1 MFDRTMVRRAVV
13 VLAVSFVVVGLGGC
27 ESGSVEPKTLSLVA
41 SEAGVTGLPATLEAG
56 IYEVTV
62 KNDSGRDLDLEFIE
76 SAGRP
81 ETEFVT
87 DLSALINEGA
97 PIPEYMG
104 SIVGVGFVEPA
115 GSMTTT
121 LTLSPADYS
130 LVQTA
135 EGVTVLGT
143 VDVAG
148 DPPGVD
154 DLPGGAR
161 ITARDYRFTIE
172 GIKAGAQTVT
182 FVNEGPLQVHHAVVL
197 GFPAGTDEAAIRA
210 AVQTLM
216 TLEESSPPPDGIPL
230 PDETIDIGSSVYSAG
245 MGGTFQ
251 ATFEAGRPYAV
262 LCFISDRSGGAPH
275 AIAHDM
281 IEVFTVQS

>member
-1 MFDRTMVRRAVV
+1 MFDRIVLRRAVTALAAGLV
-13 VLAVSFVVVGLGGC
+13 VLGLGGC
-27 ESGSVEPKTLSLVA
+27 ATSSVEPRTLSLVA
-41 SEAGVTGLPATLEAG
+41 SDVGVAGLPASLEAG

-62 KNDSGRDLDLEFIE
+62 KNDSSRDMDLELIE

-81 ETEFVT
+81 ESEFVS
-87 DLSALINEGA
+87 DLDAMIDEGA
-97 PIPEYMG
+97 PIPDY
-104 SIVGVGFVEPA
+104 IVHVVGIGFIEPA
-115 GSMTTT
+115 GSLTTT

-130 LVQTA
+130 LVHTG
-135 EGVTVLGT
+135 EGTTVLGT
-143 VDVAG
+143 VGVAG
-148 DPPGVD
+148 DPPAAD
-154 DLPGGAR
+154 DLPAGAK
-161 ITARDYRFTIE
+161 ITARDYGFTIE

-197 GFPAGTDEAAIRA
+197 GFPAGTEEGAIRE

-216 TLEESSPPPDGIPL
+216 TLDESTPPPEGIPL
-230 PDETIDIGSSVYSAG
+230 PDETINIGSSVYSAG

-275 AIAHDM
+275 AIAHNM
-281 IEVFTVQS
+281 IEVFTVET